1 MNFSSIEE
9 VRNRIDQIDSELV
22 KMIAHAVIVLKLQLL
37 SKVTIQPCVLQTAF
51 SRSSIR

>member
-22 KMIAHAVIVLKLQLL
+22 KMIAQRSHCVKLQPL
-37 SKVTIQPCVLQTAF
+37 SKVTVPPCVLQTAF
-51 SRSSIR
+51 SRS